1 MQRLS
6 LSAASGHV
14 PFDMGQD
21 GCNEIERRSG
31 PMGTLMSWHAGSR
44 ETSSRRPEKPGGM
57 TLRCQTRQI

>member
-6 LSAASGHV
+6 LSAASAM
-14 PFDMGQD
+14 FLLTLGQD

-44 ETSSRRPEKPGGM
+44 ETCSRRPEKPGGM